1 MKFVEI
7 ASAEEQLALWKL
19 VNDSVW
25 AAIQK
30 QSAEE
35 QKRKALQG
43 EAGKPKPKAKR
54 GAIGRRSP
62 RKLITYKPPPKPKA
76 RPQHVRQQAPAPLP
90 PTLSTKAL
98 PPITLKSGQTAGDFT
113 ASVPAAATG
122 PVGGE
127 A

>member
-30 QSAEE
+30 QSADDR
-35 QKRKALQG
+35 KRKA
-43 EAGKPKPKAKR
+43 ARAAVRKPKPKTKR
-54 GAIGRRSP
+54 SGVARAP
-62 RKLITYKPPPKPKA
+62 KKPITYKPPPKTKA

-90 PTLSTKAL
+90 PSLSTSAL
-98 PPITLKSGQTAGDFT
+98 PPISLKSGQTTGDFT
-113 ASVPAAATG
+113 ASVPTAASG

>member
-25 AAIQK
+25 AAIQQ
-30 QSAEE
+30 QSSDER
-35 QKRKALQG
+35 KRKAAQS
-43 EAGKPKPKAKR
+43 AARKPKSKTKR
-54 GAIGRRSP
+54 AATGRRSP
-62 RKLITYKPPPKPKA
+62 QKPITYKPPPRPKP

-90 PTLSTKAL
+90 PSLSAGAL
-98 PPITLKSGQTAGDFT
+98 PPISLKSVQTTGD
-113 ASVPAAATG
+113 SGPVSSPAPTG
-122 PVGGE
+122 PVGLG

>member
-1 MKFVEI
+1 MKFNEI

-35 QKRKALQG
+35 RKRRATQS
-43 EAGKPKPKAKR
+43 AARKPKAKLKR
-54 GAIGRRSP
+54 AGAGRRAP
-62 RKLITYKPPPKPKA
+62 KKPITYKPPPKAKA

-90 PTLSTKAL
+90 PSLSPKAL
-98 PPITLKSGQTAGDFT
+98 PPISLNSGQMTGDF
-113 ASVPAAATG
+113 ASVTPPPAAGA
-122 PVGGE
+122 VGLS

>member
-25 AAIQK
+25 AAIQR
-30 QSAEE
+30 QSSDE
-35 QKRKALQG
+35 QRRKT
-43 EAGKPKPKAKR
+43 AKR
-54 GAIGRRSP
+54 AVRTPKGKIRRAGADRSAP
-62 RKLITYKPPPKPKA
+62 KKPITYKPPPKPRA

-90 PTLSTKAL
+90 PSLNTTAL
-98 PPITLKSGQTAGDFT
+98 PPISLKSGQMTGDFT
-113 ASVPAAATG
+113 ASVPTAASG